1 VGNSLGSVRQQS
13 LLARLSMASL
23 LMGSFVGEPI
33 AHPPVGPTITAVA
46 KKGSIGEGPFSPHLF
61 GASGLSNGSRT
72 RVGV

>member
-1 VGNSLGSVRQQS
+1 
-13 LLARLSMASL
+13 MASL